1 MAILYEGDTARFLD
15 VCTVDEALDLLEW
28 LRGRSQP
35 KIELEACTHLHT
47 ALFQVILAT
56 RPAINSL
63 PEDAFLSR
71 RLREAVRPHPPAN
84 SPPSRSSG
92 EKP

>member
-1 MAILYEGDTARFLD
+1 MPILYEGDTARFLD

-35 KIELEACTHLHT
+35 KIELESCTHLHT

-56 RPAINSL
+56 QPVLNSL
-63 PEDAFLSR
+63 PADTFLR
-71 RLREAVRPHPPAN
+71 RCLDGAVRPL
-84 SPPSRSSG
+84 PSTLCPRSSFPG
-92 EKP
+92 ENP